1 VTRIGLNTGTSVVGN
16 MGSRD
21 RFDYTAIGDTV
32 NQASRLEGINK
43 VYGTL
48 VIASESTWQ
57 ASRGA
62 AFGRLLD
69 RVRVK
74 GKAEPVAI
82 YEAMATAG
90 SETEALRELA
100 AAYAAALAAY
110 QAQQWSQTIELA
122 GAILGAWPDDGP
134 SKVLVERARAF
145 MAEPPPENW
154 DGVWTLKTK

>member
-1 VTRIGLNTGTSVVGN
+1 

-48 VIASESTWQ
+48 VIASDSTWQ
-57 ASRGA
+57 AAQGA
-62 AFGRLLD
+62 AFGRALD

-82 YEAMATAG
+82 HEVMAIAGAETTAQQALASSYAEAF
-90 SETEALRELA
+90 
-100 AAYAAALAAY
+100 AAY
-110 QAQQWSQTIELA
+110 QARQWQRTIELA
-122 GAILGAWPDDGP
+122 GAILARADDGP
-134 SKVLVERARAF
+134 SRVLLERARAF
-145 MAEPPPENW
+145 QSAPPPSDW
-154 DGVWTLKTK
+154 DGVWTLTSK